1 MRDACSKRYPWSFY
15 ESKEIKRIEIKDT
28 HEWTFYETKKSACFD
43 LRSTKDS
50 ILQPQ
55 QLILVSTGVYI
66 DLINSDF
73 VGHIYSKS
81 GMALKY
87 GVDVLNSPGII
98 DADYKD
104 ETIVILMNH
113 SKDDYI
119 IKRGDAVAQMGFV
132 KSFKALKNVVE
143 IEACCCREV
152 KITMIKDEE
161 RKGGLGSTGK

>member
-1 MRDACSKRYPWSFY
+1 MLIPYVMMTCEFKVQSVMNKIRDARSKRYLWFFY

-43 LRSTKDS
+43 LRSTKNY

-55 QLILVSTGVYI
+55 QHILVSTEVYI
-66 DLINSDF
+66 DLIDSDL

-87 GVDVLNSPGII
+87 RAVLLNSPGII

-104 ETIVILMNH
+104 EIKVILMTH
-113 SKDDYI
+113 SKEDYI
-119 IKRGDAVAQMGFV
+119 IKREDAVAQMM
-132 KSFKALKNVVE
+132 KN
-143 IEACCCREV
+143 
-152 KITMIKDEE
+152 
-161 RKGGLGSTGK
+161 